1 MQDWWEELFEQMLE
15 VSVWNLM
22 RIEEHNDGSMEA
34 LALLVEAADNYNFIQ
49 QAYVKQCY
57 ANEHAEFFVC
67 D

>member
-34 LALLVEAADNYNFIQ
+34 HEVMKDRKRQTAEAKDTDAVVGD
-49 QAYVKQCY
+49 
-57 ANEHAEFFVC
+57 
-67 D
+67 